1 MTFRCFRVVLLLLLW
16 ARVSAVAQ
24 VESVTLDFDR
34 PPEGRFVVDEAEL
47 LDTAAEREL
56 QRACEQLL
64 QNLGRP
70 LVVVTIPSMSA
81 HGGRDLSI
89 EYFARF
95 LFDQWGLG
103 SAETPG
109 GNRGILFLV
118 SRDDRKARIE
128 LGADWPVAAERQS
141 QRVMQQVVI
150 PYFRHGDYSRGIL
163 QGTRA
168 LADLARNFPSGIS
181 DDASP
186 QAPAFDPASYAPRQ
200 AAEQGPAVLQLVLL
214 TLVGLVMLVGVV
226 SLVRSGTR
234 GVAWYVG
241 TGLLAVIALTLYA
254 LVSEVAA
261 TQQKESGT
269 GRNDDDDDDDD
280 DTDGWRWLGG
290 TGGSFGGSFGGGSSG
305 GGFSGGSFGGGFSG
319 GGGASGS
326 W

>member
-1 MTFRCFRVVLLLLLW
+1 
-16 ARVSAVAQ
+16 
-24 VESVTLDFDR
+24 
-34 PPEGRFVVDEAEL
+34 
-47 LDTAAEREL
+47 
-56 QRACEQLL
+56 
-64 QNLGRP
+64 
-70 LVVVTIPSMSA
+70 
-81 HGGRDLSI
+81 
-89 EYFARF
+89 
-95 LFDQWGLG
+95 
-103 SAETPG
+103 
-109 GNRGILFLV
+109 
-118 SRDDRKARIE
+118 
-128 LGADWPVAAERQS
+128 
-141 QRVMQQVVI
+141 
-150 PYFRHGDYSRGIL
+150 
-163 QGTRA
+163 
-168 LADLARNFPSGIS
+168 
-181 DDASP
+181 
-186 QAPAFDPASYAPRQ
+186 
-200 AAEQGPAVLQLVLL
+200 
-214 TLVGLVMLVGVV
+214 MLVGVV